1 MKVVILNTRFSM
13 STKQTYRTLIAREE
27 KSMPGLKDSKD
38 RLTLLL
44 RANVA
49 SDFKLDIIP
58 KILQSLRIMINLLC
72 LCSVNGT
79 TKPKWTAY
87 LFTTWLNILSHCW
100 DLLLRKKESLKNI
113 TAHWQYTWSHKNSD
127 GDVLYNEMNVV
138 FMPANT
144 TSILQPRD

>member
-79 TKPKWTAY
+79 TKPK
-87 LFTTWLNILSHCW
+87 
-100 DLLLRKKESLKNI
+100 
-113 TAHWQYTWSHKNSD
+113 
-127 GDVLYNEMNVV
+127 
-138 FMPANT
+138 
-144 TSILQPRD
+144 